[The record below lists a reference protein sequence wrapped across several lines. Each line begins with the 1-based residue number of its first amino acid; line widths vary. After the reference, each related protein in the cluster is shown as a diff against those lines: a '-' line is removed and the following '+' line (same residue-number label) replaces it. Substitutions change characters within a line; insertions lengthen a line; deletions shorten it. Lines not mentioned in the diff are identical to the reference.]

1 MLSGVHSR
9 HDVATVTSGSDQ
21 PDPDHV
27 PTSWFLTTS
36 PVCAAIRPVAG
47 AAARPPLRAIS
58 LRVAGLLHP
67 AANRGVHR
75 VSGPGSPVARC
86 RRHSRDAFLPLEG
99 FSPSSAVP
107 CHHGLLP
114 SCRSLAALLEPP
126 GFALPLP
133 PFNPHRAV
141 SVDFKALLRG
151 WVCTTVRRFRPPMA
165 CPPVGFCFPSKVLR
179 SRASACAVD
188 RDERASRLRGQSRR
202 SSRCTLQW
210 ALLPRLPG
218 PPCGGSDARCSGVP
232 LPCTLPRV

>member
-1 MLSGVHSR
+1 VVSHHL
-9 HDVATVTSGSDQ
+9 
-21 PDPDHV
+21 
-27 PTSWFLTTS
+27 
-36 PVCAAIRPVAG
+36 
-47 AAARPPLRAIS
+47 
-58 LRVAGLLHP
+58 AGLRRHSPRCRSCRETTLTGNI
-67 AANRGVHR
+67 AESRGLVASR
-75 VSGPGSPVARC
+75 CQSWGSSRFGPGSPVARC

-141 SVDFKALLRG
+141 SVGFKALLCG

-165 CPPVGFCFPSKVLR
+165 CPPVGFWFPSKVLR

-202 SSRCTLQW
+202 SNRCTLQW
-210 ALLPRLPG
+210 ALLPRLPD